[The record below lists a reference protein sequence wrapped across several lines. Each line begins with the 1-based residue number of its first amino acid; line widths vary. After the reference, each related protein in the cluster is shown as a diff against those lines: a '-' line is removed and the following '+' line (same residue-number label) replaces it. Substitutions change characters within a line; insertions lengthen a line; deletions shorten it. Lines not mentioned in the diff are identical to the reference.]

1 MMKKL
6 TLGTLAL
13 SLFLAG
19 ACQNTNEKNEE
30 AEKLGENAIG
40 IHDEI
45 MPQISVFSK
54 HEILIDSLLE
64 NLSVL
69 KSMDPDLDTADT
81 REKLHTLKTNLE
93 SATDKMMVWMK
104 EYAMDSTDVD
114 YQKTE
119 VKRISELKTEFEQV
133 KYEAESL
140 LAPFKK

>member
-1 MMKKL
+1 MMKKI

-30 AEKLGENAIG
+30 VEKLGENAIG

>member
-30 AEKLGENAIG
+30 VEKLGENAIG

>member
-1 MMKKL
+1 MMKKI